1 MWLKVNQHQ
10 DFERA
15 MYSFLAQWIESM
27 VDPELY
33 FPDAPVE
40 EFSPSMK

>member
-1 MWLKVNQHQ
+1 MWLKENQHQ

-15 MYSFLAQWIESM
+15 MYSFLDQWVETM

-33 FPDAPVE
+33 SLDAPAE
-40 EFSPSMK
+40 EFSPKM